1 MPLIS
6 IYFTSPMFIINWL
19 CCKYLLRLRDLMET
33 RNSEEFTGGGK
44 SLTIDGKKVMSRA
57 NCLVFERLAF
67 NLVKSMSL

>member
-1 MPLIS
+1 
-6 IYFTSPMFIINWL
+6 
-19 CCKYLLRLRDLMET
+19 MET